1 MKELHW
7 DYETRSD
14 ADLKKV
20 GAYRYA
26 NCPSTR
32 ILMFAVAADD
42 GPVLIWDHIDP
53 HCDESVEALALLNEA
68 IQTKALLLAHNAQFE
83 LAVTRY
89 RGKADLGLDQLPDI
103 DQWRCVLA
111 MCRKAALP
119 VALGAVADLLKL
131 DIQKDSMGTGFI
143 EIFCTPKE
151 ITLRAPEDYKVFD
164 RSEKGRRADN
174 RKTRNPLDGWQEKD
188 GTHHAEV
195 LWDWLVNV
203 KGEEMTV
210 RAAWMRFKE
219 YCKRDVEVERL
230 VHKKLHT
237 FELKGDSLASFQF
250 NLRMNDRGIP
260 VNIKALKHA
269 QKLILQYEKLSHTR
283 FTKLAGCTPTQGKKF
298 KAWLTERGYFEDNLQ
313 AETVETFLKEWR
325 DFLTPEALK
334 ALTMYRLLN
343 FAALAKVP
351 AMLNAACDDGHVRGT
366 MLWHGARTGRAT
378 GKIIQPQNMKKAK
391 EATDVAYEM
400 ICDECTLEEFEE
412 FFASPLEMIA
422 SCARHFIQHVGRTFY
437 DCDFV
442 GVEAR
447 LAPWIVGDQD
457 KLDSILSGVD
467 PYKRIATMIFDVPYD
482 QVTKAQRT
490 IAKPVELGCVYGVA
504 AQGLQTG
511 LAAPPYNTKIS
522 LKEAQR
528 IVKIYREKHPKT
540 VKAWREMEDAAK
552 LAITEGKT
560 TEVLNGMA
568 KFGRVKAAGMTYL
581 VMVLPSGRRLYYPS
595 PRIVKKFVKYTIA
608 EMQEHEWKR
617 EKGGYTRDEIQ
628 FWGTVPGTNGAK
640 WGFVN
645 THSSRLFE
653 NLVQALGVD
662 CLDEGCISATKA
674 GFDIFMVVHDE
685 ILSLDRPDATV
696 QDLEKA
702 FCNIGTWADGFPLAA
717 DGEVVP
723 YYLKNLD

>member
-1 MKELHW
+1 MAIHI
-7 DYETRSD
+7 DYESRSD
-14 ADLKKV
+14 SDLKKV

-26 NCPSTR
+26 NDPSTR
-32 ILMFAVAADD
+32 ILMFAICEDD
-42 GPVLIWDHIDP
+42 GPVMLWDHLKPDTE
-53 HCDESVEALALLNEA
+53 ESVAALSLFKRA
-68 IQTKALLLAHNAQFE
+68 IANGDLIYAHNIGFE

-89 RGKADLGLDQLPDI
+89 RGAADLGLTELPKLDNL
-103 DQWRCVLA
+103 RCVLA

-131 DIQKDSMGTGFI
+131 DVQKDTMGTDLI
-143 EIFCTPKE
+143 HIFCTPRE
-151 ITLRAPEDYKVFD
+151 VILRAPEGEKVYD

-174 RKTRNPLDGWQEKD
+174 RKTTNPLDGWQAKD
-188 GTHHAEV
+188 GTHHDEV
-195 LWDWLVNV
+195 LWDWLVTA
-203 KGEEMTV
+203 KEQTMTV
-210 RAAWMRFKE
+210 RQAYDRFKE

-250 NLRMNDRGIP
+250 NLHMNDRGIP

-269 QKLILQYEKLSHTR
+269 QKLILQYEKIAHTR
-283 FTKLAGCTPTQGKKF
+283 FHRMTGLTPTQGAKF
-298 KAWLTERGYFEDNLQ
+298 KAWLTERGYFQDNLQ
-313 AETVETFLKEWR
+313 AETVETFLKDWS
-325 DFLTPEALK
+325 DYLTPEALK

-378 GKIIQPQNMKKAK
+378 GKIVQPQNMKKAK
-391 EATDVAYEM
+391 VATDVAYEM

-422 SCARHFIQHVGRTFY
+422 SCARHFIHLPGRTFY

-511 LAAPPYNTKIS
+511 LAGPPYNTKIS

-552 LAITEGKT
+552 LAITDGTT

-595 PRIVKKFVKYTIA
+595 PRIVKKFVKYTVA

-702 FCNIGTWADGFPLAA
+702 FCNIGSWADGFPLAA